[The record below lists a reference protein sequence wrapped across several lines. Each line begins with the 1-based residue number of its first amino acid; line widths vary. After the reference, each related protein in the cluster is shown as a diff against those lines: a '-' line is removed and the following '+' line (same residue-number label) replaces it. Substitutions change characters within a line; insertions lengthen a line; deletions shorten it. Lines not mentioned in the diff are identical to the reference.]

1 MHSRSVEP
9 FVALAAV
16 VVAAS
21 LAIGSAFG
29 GEPIGIPLPL
39 GEPIG
44 IPLPLGEP
52 IGIPLPLGEPIGIPL
67 PLSLRIPAE
76 VAEVLLYLAFRA
88 P

>member
-9 FVALAAV
+9 FVTLAAV
-16 VVAAS
+16 VLAAS

-29 GEPIGIPLPL
+29 GDPIGIPLPL
-39 GEPIG
+39 GD
-44 IPLPLGEP
+44 
-52 IGIPLPLGEPIGIPL
+52 PIGIPL